1 MLLSGRSSEIGSI
14 RERVGIRSQ
23 VSTQSPVARHNHIGI
38 IGLRSFSIPT
48 CQMKF
53 QLSSATGCAGSYRKE
68 TMGSLSY
75 DPR

>member
-38 IGLRSFSIPT
+38 IGLRSFSSNHSVNPSLLRPPQI
-48 CQMKF
+48 
-53 QLSSATGCAGSYRKE
+53 LLDTGFSVV
-68 TMGSLSY
+68 
-75 DPR
+75 